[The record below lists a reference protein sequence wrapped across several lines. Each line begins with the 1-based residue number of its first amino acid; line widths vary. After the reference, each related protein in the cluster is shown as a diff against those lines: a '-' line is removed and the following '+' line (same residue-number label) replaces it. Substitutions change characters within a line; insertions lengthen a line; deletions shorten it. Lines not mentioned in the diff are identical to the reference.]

1 MYITT
6 LTSQLHTVA
15 AQGVLVRNQTKRP
28 MNAIAQIE
36 PPMIKNLEDELF
48 FFPLRERRVG
58 DV

>member
-1 MYITT
+1 
-6 LTSQLHTVA
+6 
-15 AQGVLVRNQTKRP
+15 